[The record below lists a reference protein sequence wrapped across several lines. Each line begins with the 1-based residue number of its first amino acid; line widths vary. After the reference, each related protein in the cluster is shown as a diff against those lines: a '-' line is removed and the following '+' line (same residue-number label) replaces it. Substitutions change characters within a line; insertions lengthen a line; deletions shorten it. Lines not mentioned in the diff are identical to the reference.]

1 MIVDHHGQIISKQSV
16 AAVDNK
22 IFARQLWVSTDVAA
36 QGIMETHHRML
47 LFNSDGGILR
57 PVV

>member
-22 IFARQLWVSTDVAA
+22 IFARQLWVSLDIAA
-36 QGIMETHHRML
+36 QGIMEMHHWML

-57 PVV
+57 PVA